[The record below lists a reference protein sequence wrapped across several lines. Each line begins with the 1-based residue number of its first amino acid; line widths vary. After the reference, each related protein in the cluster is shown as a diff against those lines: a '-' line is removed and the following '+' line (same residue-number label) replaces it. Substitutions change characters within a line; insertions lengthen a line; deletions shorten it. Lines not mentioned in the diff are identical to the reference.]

1 VSNEDGIVRDL
12 IIPERALVVVAHPD
26 DIDFGMAGTIATL
39 TRAGA
44 DVIYCLATSGEAG
57 PPDDDD
63 RQDLR
68 VRREAEQ
75 RSAAAVVGV
84 HDVRFL
90 GYPDGRVEAT
100 LALRRDLS
108 RVIRDVRPDLVISQ
122 SSDRQWD
129 RVYFSHP
136 DHLAV
141 GEATASAVYPDSR
154 NRWSHPELLD
164 EGYQPHSVA
173 RMWLIGLEPNLFV
186 DITDVIDLKVEALL
200 SHQSQVGE
208 RDGMAELIRNWAA
221 DNAKL
226 AGWAPGRFAEAF
238 REVDAR

>member
-1 VSNEDGIVRDL
+1 
-12 IIPERALVVVAHPD
+12 
-26 DIDFGMAGTIATL
+26 M
-39 TRAGA
+39 
-44 DVIYCLATSGEAG
+44 
-57 PPDDDD
+57 
-63 RQDLR
+63 
-68 VRREAEQ
+68 
-75 RSAAAVVGV
+75 
-84 HDVRFL
+84 
-90 GYPDGRVEAT
+90 
-100 LALRRDLS
+100 RRDLS

-221 DNAKL
+221 DNSKL

-238 REVDAR
+238 PRSRCPLSCQSPFQAVTRSAVDVMVAM